1 MALHDYW
8 KIAKK
13 WWWLAVACV
22 LISSVSSYMGTL
34 GMQRIYQA
42 TATVI
47 VGQTLSQAD
56 PNSQDIWIS
65 QQLAQTYA
73 EMVKRQP
80 ILKGAAEAL
89 GLQFIPNAGD
99 ISTRQVP
106 STQLLEISVRDTD
119 PERARALADEI
130 ATQLILQSPTASQ
143 DQERQAFIRERLS
156 RIEQNIS
163 ATEAEMAEE
172 QEKLEAAN
180 SARAIQQYQANIN
193 ALQQKLFSYEA
204 TYAQLLLSAQGGT
217 NYISLIEPATT
228 PVTPISPNVPETVA
242 LAGAIGL
249 ALAVGGAVLI
259 EYLDDT
265 VTSVEEAVKLSG
277 DLPLLGAIAEISG
290 KEYPDKLVAARSPLS
305 PTTEAYRVLRT
316 NVQFSA
322 VDDPLTTIMVT
333 SPGPSEGKS
342 ITVANL
348 AVVLAQL
355 GKKVILVDA
364 DLRRPVQHKV
374 FHVPNQEGFCNAI
387 LEGGPEVM
395 RFVQQTAVDGLH
407 ILTAG
412 LHPPNPAELLS
423 SERALRLI
431 NTLAA
436 QADVVL
442 FDSPPLLVVADASI
456 LSSRVGGVILVNDLG
471 NTRRTM
477 ARRAVD
483 ELKRAHGRLLGLVI
497 NRISQKYGG
506 DYDYRY
512 YYYHYYYRDGEHVKR
527 RHRRRGPLRWVSGL
541 FGSNGHSS
549 DGRNPADAKR
559 ADEIAADVSRTG
571 VGD

>member
-1 MALHDYW
+1 MELHDYW

-22 LISSVSSYMGTL
+22 LISSVSSYLGTL
-34 GMQRIYQA
+34 EMPRIYRA
-42 TATVI
+42 TTTVI

-89 GLQFIPNAGD
+89 GLQFVPSSD
-99 ISTRQVP
+99 SISTRQVP

-143 DQERQAFIRERLS
+143 DQERQAFIGERLT

-163 ATEAEMAEE
+163 GTEAEMAEE

-265 VTSVEEAVKLSG
+265 VKSVEEAVKLSSG
-277 DLPLLGAIAEISG
+277 LPMLGAIADIVG
-290 KEYPDKLVAARSPLS
+290 KEYSDKLVAARSPLS
-305 PTTEAYRVLRT
+305 PITEAYRVLRT

-348 AVVLAQL
+348 AVVLAQS

-364 DLRRPVQHKV
+364 DLRRPVQHRI
-374 FHVPNQEGFCNAI
+374 FQVPNQEGFCDAI
-387 LEGGPEVM
+387 LERGPEVM
-395 RFVQQTAVDGLH
+395 RFVQQTAVDGLCL
-407 ILTAG
+407 LTSGQHA
-412 LHPPNPAELLS
+412 PNAAELLS
-423 SERALRLI
+423 SDRARQLI
-431 NTLAA
+431 NTLGA

-456 LSSRVGGVILVNDLG
+456 LSSRVDGVILVNALG

-483 ELKRAHGRLLGLVI
+483 ELRRAHGRLLGLVV
-497 NRISQKYGG
+497 NRMSQKYAG
-506 DYDYRY
+506 DYY
-512 YYYHYYYRDGEHVKR
+512 YQYSYYHYLRDGEHAQR
-527 RHRRRGPLRWVSGL
+527 RRRRRGPLRWVSGF

-549 DGRNPADAKR
+549 DGRSPVDAKR
-559 ADEIAADVSRTG
+559 ADQIAADVSRTD